1 MSEMK
6 PRQIA
11 SSKMTSRQSNDATVK
26 HTSYDQSTVNFDQSL
41 YTYEYSS
48 FRGEIKPRTISTVQ
62 MKGR

>member
-1 MSEMK
+1 MSQML
-6 PRQIA
+6 PRQVA
-11 SSKMTSRQSNDATVK
+11 STKMTSRQSNDATVF
-26 HTSYDQSTVNFDQSL
+26 HTAYDQATVNFDQNL